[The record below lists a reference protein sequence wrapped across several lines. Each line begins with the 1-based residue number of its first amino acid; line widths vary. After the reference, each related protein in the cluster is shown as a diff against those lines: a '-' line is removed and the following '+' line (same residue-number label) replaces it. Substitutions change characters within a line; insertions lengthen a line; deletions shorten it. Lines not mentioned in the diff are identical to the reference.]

1 MTTAVPAESKSY
13 DDMATVFD
21 DLVKDPPTPASE
33 STDDKKVVAS
43 ADPAAKADPASSDSA
58 DKTPSADA
66 PADVGTTGEP
76 KPDAGV
82 PADGAEPS
90 DATPKPAQE
99 IDWKARF
106 EELAAKVER
115 SAEELAKPPVETPP
129 ADTKP
134 APLYTDDEVAA
145 IKTFKEDWPDVYRGA
160 TLILRQEKV
169 DLVNHI
175 FSEFHRVYGDLL
187 SQVAPVADTVAHTAT
202 LAAIRETHSDYNDA
216 MYDGVVEWVDT
227 LTGFEQRV
235 AKQVIEEG
243 DPEDVV
249 DLITKY
255 KEAKGLNKPRA
266 VVVEKPAT
274 QAGALPDPVK
284 KAAAALEVVGSKRSG
299 TLPGVPDANDFDG
312 AWKEAAGGG
321 S

>member
-1 MTTAVPAESKSY
+1 MTTAAPAESKPY

-21 DLVKDPPTPASE
+21 SLVKDPPTPASE
-33 STDDKKVVAS
+33 STDDKKVDA
-43 ADPAAKADPASSDSA
+43 PAAPAASVDPSSSNA
-58 DKTPSADA
+58 DKTPPADASADA
-66 PADVGTTGEP
+66 GATGEP
-76 KPDAGV
+76 KPSADTPAAGT
-82 PADGAEPS
+82 EPP
-90 DATPKPAQE
+90 DATPKPTQE
-99 IDWKARF
+99 TDWEARF
-106 EELAAKVER
+106 KELEARVARDAAEPTR
-115 SAEELAKPPVETPP
+115 PPVETPP
-129 ADTKP
+129 ADKKP
-134 APLYTDDEVAA
+134 APLYTDDEVSA

-175 FSEFHRVYGDLL
+175 FNEFHRVYGDLL

-202 LAAIRETHSDYNDA
+202 LAAIRETHGDYNDA
-216 MYDGVVEWVDT
+216 MYDSVVEWADT

-243 DPEDVV
+243 EPEDVV

-266 VVVEKPAT
+266 VVAEKPAT

-299 TLPGVPDANDFDG
+299 TLPGAPDASDFDG
-312 AWKEAAGGG
+312 GWKEAVGGG